1 MLAEESEGHFKC
13 LIKNTEKC
21 NFSVQIKKEL
31 ENGKTITYKIK
42 LLDSFKYIYQ
52 ACYHVLLIIF
62 LKGFIMINAQIISLE
77 YI

>member
-1 MLAEESEGHFKC
+1 MLAEESEGYFKC

-42 LLDSFKYIYQ
+42 LLDSFKYISS
-52 ACYHVLLIIF
+52 LLSC
-62 LKGFIMINAQIISLE
+62 LVDNLSEGLHNDKCTDYKS
-77 YI
+77 

>member
-1 MLAEESEGHFKC
+1 MLAEESAGHFKC

-42 LLDSFKYIYQ
+42 LLDSFKYISS
-52 ACYHVLLIIF
+52 LLSC
-62 LKGFIMINAQIISLE
+62 LVDNLSEGLHNDKCTDYKS
-77 YI
+77 